1 MSCQPIQY
9 RDLYHDKGINYVLIS
24 WFGIHTYI
32 KSTIKMLLYLNIIQI
47 RAH

>member
-1 MSCQPIQY
+1 MVLLLKDILETFMSSQPIQY

-32 KSTIKMLLYLNIIQI
+32 
-47 RAH
+47 